1 MGSFLL
7 AQNLETSFKVYDYDD
22 GLPHR
27 NVFDLL
33 QDESGY
39 IWMSTV
45 EGVVRFDGYD
55 FFKVAQAGEGTVEH
69 LSLKGDD
76 LFCGSLDSV
85 VKLDLIDGTTENL
98 RLKDGEYQRRQSRR
112 PGRMIVAGGLLY
124 VILQDELS
132 GQISLERFRSDGT
145 REELLALSG
154 QYPQRPMAAS
164 GDSLYLGAYND
175 LIYRLDA
182 HSGEVVEQL
191 NLPLESGTMPAEE
204 GGPYR
209 RIIDL
214 KVSENRLWVLL
225 NNGRVYHHTLG
236 QSNWQQLQVQ
246 VPVAES
252 YQGWQCLEVSPGGD
266 VYLGGRGELWHFNHY
281 DNSWTPLD
289 PEIRQLLRNT
299 AIYRHLLVDAS
310 GTLWAATDFGAIRVN
325 RRQQH
330 FKQYLNGGS
339 EFCSNVYCSIRGM
352 TEDDQGRIYFSY
364 YNSIHVLDPQ
374 TQELQPLFP
383 ANDYFNY
390 PFGLHHYDGHLYTG
404 NGLKINLENL
414 RIESLL
420 GAADDEGEGA
430 VAQSADGTIWFG
442 FRNRLHAY
450 NPATGQID
458 QYRGPAGSWADMN
471 NGNIAYILAER
482 GGLWIGTHENGLFEL
497 NLDNDRLRH
506 WPPPGNGP
514 ESLSAARVN
523 AIYRMGG
530 RLWVG
535 TPAGLTW
542 IDLTTGK
549 VSTYTAEDGLP
560 HSYINGILPEGDSA
574 LWISTDYGLSRLS
587 VEREEFLN
595 FFDTDGIS
603 TNEFNRM
610 SFFRSRE
617 GRLYFG
623 GLDGV
628 NAFFPS
634 QELLDYRS
642 QRINV
647 PLNLTLLSY
656 VDGMT
661 DSMHSLRFN
670 RLELMRELDL
680 SYQNRLFTFD
690 FSLADYRE
698 PQGNRYSYWIENF
711 TNDWSEPESE
721 HRLRISDLPPGN
733 YRLHVRGRSGQG
745 EWASDV
751 IDLPIVIRKPYYY
764 NIWFWLALLGLASL
778 VLVGLYRYRAQAAIR
793 RQQELEKEVAQR
805 TAELAAEKE
814 KADQLLL
821 NILPAQTAE
830 ELKQTGKALAH
841 RHEQVTVFFSDFV
854 GFTAISNNIEP
865 EALVEELDYCFRTF
879 DEIVARYGLE
889 KIKTVG
895 DAYLF
900 VGGLEGKPQQ
910 SAKDCLWAARDIQT
924 FLRTYAVECEENG
937 RPVFL
942 ARVGL
947 HTGPLVSGVVGIH
960 KFAYDIW
967 GETVNI
973 ASRME
978 SNGVVG
984 GIVISDATRDL
995 VGSEFDCRPYGTYEE
1010 HGKSV
1015 GIFQVH

>member
-1 MGSFLL
+1 MAGGLLL
-7 AQNLETSFKVYDYDD
+7 AQSLETRFKVYDYDD

-33 QDESGY
+33 QDQSGY

-55 FFKVAQAGEGTVEH
+55 FYKVDQAGENSVAH
-69 LSLKGDD
+69 LALWENE
-76 LFCGSLDSV
+76 LYCASLDSV
-85 VKLDLIDGTTENL
+85 VRLNLTDGSTGDL

-112 PGRMIVAGGLLY
+112 PTRLEVAGGLLY
-124 VILQDELS
+124 VVVQDELS
-132 GQISLERFRSDGT
+132 GQIHLERFQANGE
-145 REELLALSG
+145 REELIHLIG
-154 QYPQRPMAAS
+154 QYPQRPLAAHQ
-164 GDSLYLGAYND
+164 DSLYLGAQDDY
-175 LIYRLDA
+175 IFRFDA
-182 HSGEVVEQL
+182 TSGQVVEQL
-191 NLPLESGTMPAEE
+191 QLPLDNAARTTAN
-204 GGPYR
+204 R

-214 KVSENRLWVLL
+214 RTTANRLWVLL
-225 NNGRVYHHTLG
+225 NDG
-236 QSNWQQLQVQ
+236 QVISREYGKANWEPLPTQ
-246 VPVAES
+246 VPIPAD
-252 YQGWQCLEVSPGGD
+252 YQGWQCMEIGPGGD
-266 VYLGGRGELWHFNHY
+266 VYLGGRGELWHYNHY
-281 DNSWTPLD
+281 NESWTALD

-299 AIYRHLLVDAS
+299 PIYRRLLLDAS

-325 RRQQH
+325 RLQELFQ
-330 FKQYLNGGS
+330 KYLSGGS
-339 EFCSNVYCSIRGM
+339 EFCSNVYCSTRGL
-352 TEDDQGRIYFSY
+352 TEDDEGRVYISY
-364 YNSIHVLDPQ
+364 YNSIHVLDPA
-374 TQELQPLFP
+374 TQELKPLFP

-390 PFGLHHYDGHLYTG
+390 PFGLHYHDGHLYTG
-404 NGLKINLENL
+404 NGLKINLDNL
-414 RIESLL
+414 RIESLF

-442 FRNRLHAY
+442 FRNRLLAY
-450 NPATGQID
+450 DPKSGEID
-458 QYRGPAGSWADMN
+458 QYRGAAGSWADMD

-497 NLDNDRLRH
+497 NLDNGRLRH
-506 WPPPGNGP
+506 WPAGDGPLNLPG
-514 ESLSAARVN
+514 ARVN
-523 AIYRMGG
+523 AIHRQGG

-535 TPAGLTW
+535 TPAGLAA
-542 IDLTTGK
+542 IDLTTAK
-549 VSTYTAEDGLP
+549 VKSYTTEDGLP
-560 HSYINGILPEGDSA
+560 HTYINGILAEGDSA
-574 LWISTDYGLSRLS
+574 LWISTDYGLSRMVTAS
-587 VEREEFLN
+587 ETFLN
-595 FFDTDGIS
+595 FFNTDGIS
-603 TNEFNRM
+603 SNEFNRM
-610 SFFRSRE
+610 SFLK
-617 GRLYFG
+617 GQDGKLYFG

-642 QRINV
+642 RRINV

-656 VDGMT
+656 VDGLT

-670 RLELMRELDL
+670 RLESMEELDL

-698 PQGNRYSYWIENF
+698 PQDNRYSYWLENF
-711 TNDWSEPESE
+711 TKDWSEPESE
-721 HRLRISDLPPGN
+721 HRLRISDLPPGE
-733 YRLHVRGRSGQG
+733 YRLHVRGRSGHG

-764 NIWFWLALLGLASL
+764 NIWFWIALIGLAAL
-778 VLVGLYRYRAQAAIR
+778 VLVGLYLYRAQVAIR

-830 ELKQTGKALAH
+830 ELKQTGKALAR
-841 RHEQVTVFFSDFV
+841 RHEQVTVCFSDFV

-865 EALVEELDYCFRTF
+865 ERLVQELDFCFRTF

-895 DAYLF
+895 DAYLY
-900 VGGLEGKPQQ
+900 VGGLDGDPVEA
-910 SAKDCLWAARDIQT
+910 AKDSLRAARDIQA
-924 FLRTYAVECEENG
+924 FLHTYAEECAENN
-937 RPVFL
+937 RPIFR

-947 HTGPLVSGVVGIH
+947 HTGHLVSGVVGTH

-967 GETVNI
+967 GETVNL

-978 SNGVVG
+978 SHGVVE
-984 GIVISDATRDL
+984 GIVISEATRAM
-995 VGSEFDCRPYGTYEE
+995 VGSEFDCRPHGTYEE

-1015 GIFQVH
+1015 RIWQVH